1 MPDDVPREVKMERL
15 RAVEE
20 LQACIAGE
28 INSGLLG
35 RTVEVL
41 VEEEKGGKL
50 GGPARPLGGRTR
62 SGKLVHFSGTHP
74 EPVEGAAVGDL
85 VLVLIER
92 TSPWSLQG
100 RLASAATP
108 RKAGGEPASLSTRL
122 TGPANPLDQR
132 RASIRGRS
140 RAEKA
145 RPSCPPAGGGLA
157 QASLKAGL
165 QRDRDL
171 VHHGTSSG

>member
-1 MPDDVPREVKMERL
+1 MAPRPTDDKPLLALVVVIFTVESGALQVLLIRRSAPPFQGLWALPGGVFSGEARPFDGL
-15 RAVEE
+15 RA
-20 LQACIAGE
+20 Q
-28 INSGLLG
+28 
-35 RTVEVL
+35 
-41 VEEEKGGKL
+41 
-50 GGPARPLGGRTR
+50 P
-62 SGKLVHFSGTHP
+62 
-74 EPVEGAAVGDL
+74 GDL
-85 VLVLIER
+85 VQVLIER

-100 RLASAATP
+100 RLAGAATP

-122 TGPANPLDQR
+122 TGPANPLNQR